1 MLGIEAIR
9 KKKDVTSKEEHVYQP
24 VPKILSDRYVYCN
37 WGNAFVFSLKVREQV
52 KVKWRMGSGGLALR
66 GQGEG
71 GGESDGLPGE
81 WGEHQGKAGRGHSH
95 VQGMMC
101 AP

>member
-52 KVKWRMGSGGLALR
+52 KVKWRMGSGGWPSEVR
-66 GQGEG
+66 EKGEASQTVCLG
-71 GGESDGLPGE
+71 SGESIRARLGVGTATCRE
-81 WGEHQGKAGRGHSH
+81 
-95 VQGMMC
+95 
-101 AP
+101 